1 MTHSRHGAGTA
12 ALPRLAAARD
22 IRREPRHVRLS
33 ANAPGL
39 VRRVGAL
46 HGLLYGLSDGRW
58 LSRWSGLPVMIL
70 ETVGRRSGR
79 RRRTPVCYLPDG
91 NNLIVVPANGGAKR
105 VPAWWLNLSTAGEG
119 IAIVGG
125 RRDRVRPVV
134 AQAAERERLW
144 RRFATAYPSLDGY
157 RERARRELTVVVL
170 EPVA

>member
-1 MTHSRHGAGTA
+1 
-12 ALPRLAAARD
+12 
-22 IRREPRHVRLS
+22 
-33 ANAPGL
+33 
-39 VRRVGAL
+39 
-46 HGLLYGLSDGRW
+46 
-58 LSRWSGLPVMIL
+58 MIL

-119 IAIVGG
+119 IAIVRG
-125 RRDRVRPVV
+125 RRDRVRPVL

-144 RRFATAYPSLDGY
+144 RRFAAAYPSLDGY
-157 RERARRELTVVVL
+157 RERARRELAVVVL

>member
-1 MTHSRHGAGTA
+1 MAQLGHAT
-12 ALPRLAAARD
+12 
-22 IRREPRHVRLS
+22 LS
-33 ANAPGL
+33 AYAPGL

-46 HGLLYGLSDGRW
+46 HQLLYAFSDGRW
-58 LSRWSGLPVMIL
+58 LSRWSGLPVMLL

-91 NNLIVVPANGGAKR
+91 KNLIVVPANGGAKR

-119 IAIVGG
+119 TAIVGR

-144 RRFATAYPSLDGY
+144 GRFAAAYPSLDGY
-157 RERARRELTVVVL
+157 RERARRELAVVVL

>member
-1 MTHSRHGAGTA
+1 M
-12 ALPRLAAARD
+12 
-22 IRREPRHVRLS
+22 EPRHVRLS
-33 ANAPGL
+33 AYAPGL
-39 VRRVGAL
+39 VRRVAAL

-119 IAIVGG
+119 IAIVRG
-125 RRDRVRPVV
+125 RRDRVRPVL

-144 RRFATAYPSLDGY
+144 RRFAAAYPSLDGY
-157 RERARRELTVVVL
+157 RERARRELAVVVL

>member
-1 MTHSRHGAGTA
+1 MAQSTA
-12 ALPRLAAARD
+12 RS
-22 IRREPRHVRLS
+22 RHVRLS

-46 HGLLYGLSDGRW
+46 HGLLYAFSDGRW

-91 NNLIVVPANGGAKR
+91 NNLIVVPANGGAER

-134 AQAAERERLW
+134 AQAAECERLW
-144 RRFATAYPSLDGY
+144 RRFAAAYPSLEGY
-157 RERARRELTVVVL
+157 RERARRELAVVVL
-170 EPVA
+170 ESVA

>member
-12 ALPRLAAARD
+12 ALPSLAAARD
-22 IRREPRHVRLS
+22 SRRDPRHVRLS

-46 HGLLYGLSDGRW
+46 HGLLYALSEGRW
-58 LSRWSGLPVMIL
+58 LARWSGVPVMIL

-91 NNLIVVPANGGAKR
+91 NNLVVVPANGGAKR

-125 RRDRVRPVV
+125 RRDRVRPVL
-134 AQAAERERLW
+134 AQASERERLW
-144 RRFATAYPSLDGY
+144 QRFVAAYPGLDGY
-157 RERARRELTVVVL
+157 RERARRELAVVVL
-170 EPVA
+170 EPAP

>member
-1 MTHSRHGAGTA
+1 MASRSTIGAGTA

-22 IRREPRHVRLS
+22 SRREPRHAKLS
-33 ANAPGL
+33 AYAPGL

-46 HGLLYGLSDGRW
+46 HRLLYAFSDGRW
-58 LSRWSGLPVMIL
+58 LSRLSGLPVMIL

-91 NNLIVVPANGGAKR
+91 DKRIVVPANGGAKR

-125 RRDRVRPVV
+125 RRDGVRPVL
-134 AQAAERERLW
+134 AQASSASDSGSASQFISTHPTRSR
-144 RRFATAYPSLDGY
+144 G
-157 RERARRELTVVVL
+157 
-170 EPVA
+170 VAASSQ

>member
-1 MTHSRHGAGTA
+1 MGKRHRH
-12 ALPRLAAARD
+12 LPRHAK
-22 IRREPRHVRLS
+22 LS

-46 HGLLYGLSDGRW
+46 HGLLYALSDGRW
-58 LSRWSGLPVMIL
+58 LSRWSGVPVMIL

-79 RRRTPVCYLPDG
+79 RRRTPVCYLPEG

-125 RRDRVRPVV
+125 RRDRVRPVL
-134 AQAAERERLW
+134 ARAAERERLW
-144 RRFATAYPSLDGY
+144 QRFVAAYPGLDAY
-157 RERARRELTVVVL
+157 RERSRRELAVVVL
-170 EPVA
+170 ERA